1 MSSFKDALL
10 EAKSNQLPKCIQNLI
25 DVGLLQ
31 ECETIDGIHYVSFA
45 FQLNN
50 ATFYNYRNGIYI
62 SDFIDAARVD
72 AMYVGG
78 FAVNDKGKILK
89 GIIYPYYYNF
99 YKEEDCK
106 MFGGN
111 NMLVPYIK
119 GTPQIINK
127 TDNLKLTDFF
137 ILNNFFR
144 AYNLATNLS
153 DTWANFVAGKELY
166 TNTIMLCDEN
176 GKLYEPNEYNDL
188 TFYGHVKNEKD
199 FQYKYT
205 KKYQGEYI
213 TKSNAITV
221 SFVEKKLEEHT
232 ISSSI
237 ATNIFCVN
245 ETNKSRIKSAE
256 INKEGMEY
264 IGKSIQSAGL
274 NIGAEVSNIAEINKE
289 GMKYMG
295 KSIQSVGLNIRTG
308 VSNIANVLNPHHD
321 DTHYF

>member
-1 MSSFKDALL
+1 MSTFKDALL

-72 AMYVGG
+72 AMYAGG

-119 GTPQIINK
+119 GVPQIINK
-127 TDNLKLTDFF
+127 IDNLKLKDFF
-137 ILNNFFR
+137 ISDKIFR
-144 AYNLATNLS
+144 VYNLATNLS
-153 DTWANFVAGKELY
+153 DTWVNFISGKESY
-166 TNTIMLCDEN
+166 SNTYILCDEK
-176 GKLYEPNEYNDL
+176 GETFEPNEYNDL

-237 ATNIFCVN
+237 ATKIFCVN

-264 IGKSIQSAGL
+264 MGKSTQSAGR
-274 NIGAEVSNIAEINKE
+274 
-289 GMKYMG
+289 
-295 KSIQSVGLNIRTG
+295 NIRAG
-308 VSNIANVLNPHHD
+308 LSNIANALNKHPD
-321 DTHYF
+321 VVHYF

>member
-50 ATFYNYRNGIYI
+50 ATFYNYRNGRYA
-62 SDFIDAARVD
+62 SDFIDVARVD
-72 AMYVGG
+72 AMYAGG

-119 GTPQIINK
+119 GVPQIINK
-127 TDNLKLTDFF
+127 IDNLKLKDFF
-137 ILNNFFR
+137 ISDKIFR
-144 AYNLATNLS
+144 VYNLATNLS
-153 DTWANFVAGKELY
+153 DTWVNFISGKESY
-166 TNTIMLCDEN
+166 TNTHMLCDEN
-176 GKLYEPNEYNDL
+176 GELYEPNECNDL
-188 TFYGHVKNEKD
+188 TFYGRVKNEKD

-221 SFVEKKLEEHT
+221 SFVEKKLEENT

-237 ATNIFCVN
+237 ATKIFCAN
-245 ETNKSRIKSAE
+245 ETNKSRIESAK

-264 IGKSIQSAGL
+264 MGKSIQSAGL
-274 NIGAEVSNIAEINKE
+274 NIRA
-289 GMKYMG
+289 
-295 KSIQSVGLNIRTG
+295 G
-308 VSNIANVLNPHHD
+308 VSNIANVLNPHPD
-321 DTHYF
+321 VTHYF

>member
-50 ATFYNYRNGIYI
+50 ATFYNYRNGRYA
-62 SDFIDAARVD
+62 SDFIDVARVD
-72 AMYVGG
+72 AMYAGG

-119 GTPQIINK
+119 GVPQIINK
-127 TDNLKLTDFF
+127 IDNLKLKDFF
-137 ILNNFFR
+137 ISDKIFR
-144 AYNLATNLS
+144 VYNLATNLS
-153 DTWANFVAGKELY
+153 DTWVNFISGKESY
-166 TNTIMLCDEN
+166 TNTHMLCDEN
-176 GKLYEPNEYNDL
+176 GELYEPNECNDL
-188 TFYGHVKNEKD
+188 TFYGRVKNEKD

-221 SFVEKKLEEHT
+221 SFVEKKLEENT

-237 ATNIFCVN
+237 ATKIFCAN
-245 ETNKSRIKSAE
+245 ETNKSRIESAK

-264 IGKSIQSAGL
+264 MGKSIQSAGL
-274 NIGAEVSNIAEINKE
+274 NIRA
-289 GMKYMG
+289 
-295 KSIQSVGLNIRTG
+295 G
-308 VSNIANVLNPHHD
+308 VSNIANVLNPHPNV
-321 DTHYF
+321 THYF

>member
-10 EAKSNQLPKCIQNLI
+10 DAKSNKLPKCIQNLI
-25 DVGLLQ
+25 DAGLLQ

-50 ATFYNYRNGIYI
+50 SKFYNYRNDRYG
-62 SDFIDAARVD
+62 SDFLDIAWID

-111 NMLVPYIK
+111 NILVPYVR
-119 GTPQIINK
+119 GVPQIINK
-127 TDNLKLTDFF
+127 IDNLKLKDFF
-137 ILNNFFR
+137 ISDKFFR
-144 AYNLATNLS
+144 VYNLATNLS
-153 DTWANFVAGKELY
+153 DTWVNFISGKESY
-166 TNTIMLCDEN
+166 SNTYILCNDKGETF
-176 GKLYEPNEYNDL
+176 EPNEYNDL
-188 TFYGHVKNEKD
+188 TFYGHVKNEND
-199 FQYKYT
+199 FKYRYT

-221 SFVEKKLEEHT
+221 SFVEKKLEDHT
-232 ISSSI
+232 ILSSI
-237 ATNIFCVN
+237 VTKIFCVN

-264 IGKSIQSAGL
+264 
-274 NIGAEVSNIAEINKE
+274 
-289 GMKYMG
+289 MG
-295 KSIQSVGLNIRTG
+295 KSTQNAGRNIRAG
-308 VSNIANVLNPHHD
+308 LSNIANALNPD
-321 DTHYF
+321 PDVVHYF